1 MDLGLRGK
9 VAIVTGGS
17 DGIGK
22 AAAAALSEEGARVAI
37 CARRPGFLEAAA
49 ADIRAASGGEVL
61 AIPCDVTDEAQ
72 VQSMVAR
79 VVAEWGRLDILVNN
93 AGTSAAGKFEDVSNE
108 VWVGDLQL
116 KLYGAIYCSRAA
128 LPHLK
133 AAEDGGRIINITTH
147 GGKAPAGGSL
157 PTSAAR
163 AAGLALTKAMSRDYA
178 RDGVLVNTVC
188 IGLIK
193 SGQIHARF
201 ERMREDDPSLTA
213 EGYYERL
220 GSAIPIGRVGEAREA
235 GDVICFLASARA
247 SYLTGTSVNIDGGA
261 SPVV

>member
-1 MDLGLRGK
+1 MKLEGK
-9 VAIVTGGS
+9 VALVTGASGDIGGAIARRLGAAGAHVIVTYVGQAEF
-17 DGIGK
+17 
-22 AAAAALSEEGARVAI
+22 AATT
-37 CARRPGFLEAAA
+37 A
-49 ADIRAASGGEVL
+49 ADIEASGGTAVTMQL
-61 AIPCDVTDEAQ
+61 DQRDPAAIEACMAAVTADP
-72 VQSMVAR
+72 
-79 VVAEWGRLDILVNN
+79 GRLDILVNN

-108 VWVGDLQL
+108 VWVVDLQL

-133 AAEDGGRIINITTH
+133 RAEDGGRIINITTH